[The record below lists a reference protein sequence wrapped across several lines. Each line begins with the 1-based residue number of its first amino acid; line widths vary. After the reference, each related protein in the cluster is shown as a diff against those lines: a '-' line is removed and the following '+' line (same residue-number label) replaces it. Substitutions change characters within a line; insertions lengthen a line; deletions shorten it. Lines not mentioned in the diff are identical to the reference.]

1 MRPSDLFGGSPFG
14 RRVRRPGAGRVPVT
28 VVTGFLGAGK
38 TSLIR
43 AALASPDAART
54 AVIVNEF
61 AELGVDDVLLRT
73 SAEDVRLIGNG
84 CMCCAARSDLQRV
97 LRNLFAERETGAV
110 PPFDRVIVET
120 SGLSDPGPV
129 LQLLAGDRALSGH
142 YAVSALVTVVDCVLA
157 LDGQAPPEWIEQV
170 ALADRIVLSKT
181 GLASEAQV
189 ARVRAHVAALNPGA
203 EILEASNLR
212 AHPLAWLAPMAAGG
226 ARGFRAAPAAVGPDA
241 VSCQSFVL
249 SFDTPF
255 RWEVF
260 LQVME
265 TLLALRGDDVLRVK
279 GLVHVEGCAGPVAA
293 HFVRHLA
300 ARPEELT
307 AWPDAD
313 RRSRLVFITR
323 NVSAAQVQALFDAA
337 LALAPPPG

>member
-43 AALASPDAART
+43 AALAHPQAART

-97 LRNLFAERETGAV
+97 LRNLYAERETGAV

-157 LDGQAPPEWIEQV
+157 LDGAAPPEWTEQV

-181 GLASEAQV
+181 DLASEAQT
-189 ARVRAHVAALNPGA
+189 ARVRTRLAALNPGA
-203 EILEASNLR
+203 EILEAASLR
-212 AHPLAWLAPMAAGG
+212 GDPLAWLAPAAAGNG
-226 ARGFRAAPAAVGPDA
+226 AGFRAAPPAEPGTA
-241 VSCQSFVL
+241 CQSFVL
-249 SFDTPF
+249 TFDTPF
-255 RWEVF
+255 QWSVF
-260 LQVME
+260 SQVME
-265 TLLALRGDDVLRVK
+265 TLLALRGDDILRVK
-279 GLVHVEGCAGPVAA
+279 GLVHVAGCTGPVAA
-293 HFVRHLA
+293 HFVRQLV

-313 RRSRLVFITR
+313 RRTRLVFITR
-323 NVSAAQVQALFDAA
+323 GVDRAPVQALFDAA
-337 LALAPPPG
+337 LALAVTKP